1 MRVKTIISPI
11 TNKKLITRMDA
22 GVVADCHPT
31 WIDRCV
37 RLNLIDIEK
46 DKTHIFVVLNSK
58 WKSFLKVKRVKYN
71 KSSGGNFAN
80 GLQIGDVA
88 EIKAK
93 NYL

>member
-1 MRVKTIISPI
+1 
-11 TNKKLITRMDA
+11 MDA
-22 GVVADCHPT
+22 SVVADCHPT